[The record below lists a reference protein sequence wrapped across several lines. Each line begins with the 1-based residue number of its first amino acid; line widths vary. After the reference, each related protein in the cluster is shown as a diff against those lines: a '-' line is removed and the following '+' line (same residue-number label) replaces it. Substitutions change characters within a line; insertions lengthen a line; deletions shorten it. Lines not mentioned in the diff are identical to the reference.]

1 VNTSDVVTITRA
13 EYRLSRQELKV
24 TAISSEQPSA
34 VLRVIEFNQDMVW
47 KNNRYEFEVRPVS
60 SPGTVTVTSDF
71 GGSATATVINK

>member
-13 EYRLSRQELKV
+13 EYKLSRQELKV

-34 VLRVIEFNQDMVW
+34 VLRVDMVW

-60 SPGTVTVTSDF
+60 SPGTVTVTSDL

>member
-1 VNTSDVVTITRA
+1 MNTSDVVTITRA
-13 EYRLSRQELKV
+13 EYKLSRQELKV

-47 KNNRYEFEVRPVS
+47 KNNRYEFKVRPVS
-60 SPGTVTVTSDF
+60 SPGTVTVTSDL